1 MFHVNFTWC
10 CFIHL
15 VGAYFSL
22 GADLDA
28 MRQHRE
34 EAFQLKKAVATIISA
49 TDDFIFSLPF
59 YKYFPTQT
67 HKNMNTAHDALY
79 RIGNKYADQHM
90 ERIEKTVSKGEKELG
105 QSLLEQWLIE
115 GNMGKG
121 EAVRNAVS
129 LLGAGMDTVSHIS
142 GNDSSTKIKDKLII
156 IMNKN
161 VLEI

>member
-34 EAFQLKKAVATIISA
+34 EAFQLKKAVNTIISA
-49 TDDFIFSLPF
+49 TEEFSFSKPT
-59 YKYFPTQT
+59 YKYFPTRT
-67 HKNMNTAHDALY
+67 YKNMNTAHDALY
-79 RIGNKYADQHM
+79 RIGIGYADQHM

-115 GNMGKG
+115 GNMSKE
-121 EAVRNAVS
+121 EAVRNAAS
-129 LLGAGMDTVSHIS
+129 MLGAGMDTVSYIS
-142 GNDSSTKIKDKLII
+142 GN
-156 IMNKN
+156 
-161 VLEI
+161 